1 MWSIN
6 YIHFTNYIKSGPP
19 NANYFLPLQV
29 VTSNDQNAKNS
40 SNPDK
45 DDIYNLGVILLEL
58 LTGRQITSDK
68 QVEELKLEVL

>member
-1 MWSIN
+1 M
-6 YIHFTNYIKSGPP
+6 
-19 NANYFLPLQV
+19 
-29 VTSNDQNAKNS
+29 TSNDQNAKNS